1 MNKALY
7 AISWLVAAYFGVGF
21 VAKAGFPPRPDLLIA
36 DAFFVALFLF
46 FLFLPFFNKIKLGSW
61 LELEREV
68 KEAKKEASAAKE
80 ELREF
85 KAEVRNSL
93 SVVSTTLNNQ
103 RQQTHVIVNN
113 SAPEPATLREQQQK
127 IEETFQ
133 TPQWEARA
141 EKYAVETKAQEDEDV
156 AYILAK
162 VRIDIERL
170 LRAIL
175 GRRVKTL
182 SSSANI
188 IRMASLRQLFNEL
201 VKSDSQYE
209 SLYES
214 FNYVNRVCN
223 AAIHG
228 QIVTKDQAAEA
239 LKLGALIIEVLQQH
253 PDGGETA
260 PALF

>member
-1 MNKALY
+1 MH
-7 AISWLVAAYFGVGF
+7 AISWLVAAYFGIGF
-21 VAKAGFPPRPDLLIA
+21 IAKAGFPPKPDLLIA

-68 KEAKKEASAAKE
+68 KEAKKEATAAKE

-85 KAEVRNSL
+85 KTEVRNSL

-103 RQQTHVIVNN
+103 RQQTHVVVNN

-127 IEETFQ
+127 IESAFQ
-133 TPQWEARA
+133 TPQSEARA
-141 EKYAVETKAQEDEDV
+141 EKYAVETEAQEDEDV
-156 AYILAK
+156 AYVLAK

-170 LRAIL
+170 LRTIL
-175 GRRVKTL
+175 GRRVQPLASGT
-182 SSSANI
+182 NV
-188 IRMASLRQLFNEL
+188 IRMAGLRQLFDEL
-201 VKSDSQYE
+201 IKTDSKYR

-228 QIVTKDQAAEA
+228 QIVSTEQAAEA
-239 LKLGALIIEVLQQH
+239 LKLGALIIDVLKRH
-253 PDGGETA
+253 PDADAGLA
-260 PALF
+260 VAL

>member
-1 MNKALY
+1 MNKVMY
-7 AISWLVAAYFGVGF
+7 GISWLVAAYFGVGF
-21 VAKAGFPPRPDLLIA
+21 VAKAGFPPKSDLLMA

-68 KEAKKEASAAKE
+68 KEAKKEATAAKE

-85 KAEVRNSL
+85 KTEVRNSF
-93 SVVSTTLNNQ
+93 SVVSTQLNSQ
-103 RQQTHVIVNN
+103 HQQTHVVVNN

-127 IEETFQ
+127 IEAAFQ
-133 TPQWEARA
+133 TPQLEARA
-141 EKYAVETKAQEDEDV
+141 QKYAVEAEAQEDEDV
-156 AYILAK
+156 AYVLAK

-170 LRAIL
+170 LRTIL
-175 GRRVKTL
+175 GRRVQMI
-182 SSSANI
+182 SSGTNL
-188 IRMASLRQLFNEL
+188 IRMAGLRQLFDEL
-201 VKSDSQYE
+201 IKTDSQYR

-228 QIVTKDQAAEA
+228 QIVSKEQAAEA
-239 LKLGALIIEVLQQH
+239 LKLGALIIDVLKQH
-253 PDGGETA
+253 PDA
-260 PALF
+260 SAA

>member
-1 MNKALY
+1 MNKVMY

-21 VAKAGFPPRPDLLIA
+21 VAKAGFPPKPDLLIA

-46 FLFLPFFNKIKLGSW
+46 FLFLPFFNKIKIGSW

-68 KEAKKEASAAKE
+68 KEAKKETAAAKE

-85 KAEVRNSL
+85 KSEVRNSL

-103 RQQTHVIVNN
+103 RQQTHVVVNN
-113 SAPEPATLREQQQK
+113 SAPEAATLREQQQK
-127 IEETFQ
+127 IEETFR
-133 TPQWEARA
+133 TPHWEARA

-156 AYILAK
+156 AYVLAK

-170 LRAIL
+170 LRTIL
-175 GRRVKTL
+175 GRQVHTL
-182 SSSANI
+182 SSGANV
-188 IRMASLRQLFNEL
+188 IRMAGLRQLFDEL
-201 VKSDSQYE
+201 IKSDPQYE
-209 SLYES
+209 SLYQS

-228 QIVTKDQAAEA
+228 QIVSKEQAAEA
-239 LKLGALIIEVLQQH
+239 LKLGALIIDVLKQH
-253 PDGGETA
+253 PDA
-260 PALF
+260 SAV